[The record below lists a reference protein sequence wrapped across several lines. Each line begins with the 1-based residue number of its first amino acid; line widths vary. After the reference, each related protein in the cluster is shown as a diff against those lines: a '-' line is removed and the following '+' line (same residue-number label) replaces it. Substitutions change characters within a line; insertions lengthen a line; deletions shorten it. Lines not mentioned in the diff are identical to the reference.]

1 MTDKK
6 IAEFEEFLIQMGQQ
20 QKQFQDLMSEFMGTS
35 EDDQSKVK
43 IWDEAVVPAQDKLQ

>member
-20 QKQFQDLMSEFMGTS
+20 QKQFQDLMNEFMGIT
-35 EDDQSKVK
+35 EVDQTKAK
-43 IWDEAVVPAQDKLQ
+43 IWDKAVVPSQDKLQ